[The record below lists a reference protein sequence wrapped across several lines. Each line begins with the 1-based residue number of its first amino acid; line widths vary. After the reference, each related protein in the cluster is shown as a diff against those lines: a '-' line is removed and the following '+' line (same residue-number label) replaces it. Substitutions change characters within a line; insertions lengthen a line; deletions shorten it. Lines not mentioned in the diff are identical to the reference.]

1 MRMTPESIEVA
12 VQTVIEIL
20 QNCRRNLINPEQRTR
35 EQLLWTVCILDK
47 QLSIALDVL
56 KDFRNEEKR

>member
-1 MRMTPESIEVA
+1 MSTQATEDA

-20 QNCRRNLINPEQRTR
+20 QNIRNILINPEQRTQT
-35 EQLLWTVCILDK
+35 QLLWTVCVVDA

>member
-1 MRMTPESIEVA
+1 MKMSTQATEDA

-20 QNCRRNLINPEQRTR
+20 QNIRNILINPEQRTQT
-35 EQLLWTVCILDK
+35 QLLWTVCVVDA

>member
-1 MRMTPESIEVA
+1 MRMTPESIETA

-20 QNCRRNLINPEQRTR
+20 QNSRNLLINPEQRTQT
-35 EQLLWTVCILDK
+35 QLLWTVCVLDK

-56 KDFRNEEKR
+56 KDFRDETRK

>member
-12 VQTVIEIL
+12 VQTTIEIL
-20 QNCRRNLINPEQRTR
+20 QNVRNVLINSEQRTK
-35 EQLLWTVCILDK
+35 EQLSWTVCVVDK

-56 KDFRNEEKR
+56 KDFRDETRL

>member
-1 MRMTPESIEVA
+1 MTPEATEDA

-20 QNCRRNLINPEQRTR
+20 QNIRNVLINSEQRTQT
-35 EQLLWTVCILDK
+35 QLLWTVCVVDK

-56 KDFRNEEKR
+56 KDFMHEERK